1 MAQERI
7 DELETAP
14 TSLGGVPVTLHG
26 CVHEAQNRAHEPPR
40 RADVRGGAEMKLVT
54 TALTSGRHT
63 DELRGRHSEARP

>member
-26 CVHEAQNRAHEPPR
+26 CVHEAQN